1 MRRIVGQV
9 TEDGEV
15 LDGAVLGLFYPKRR
29 NGFDEGWVAMA
40 QPALTALA
48 KSNLGQQDLRVLM
61 LVLGQLDFE
70 NYILLNQADISREID
85 MHRTDVNKAL
95 KRLQELGVLLRGP
108 KAGRSSTFR
117 LNPSF
122 GWKGSA
128 TNHQKAL
135 QERMKAAGLSVIA
148 NPE

>member
-108 KAGRSSTFR
+108 TAGRSSTFR